1 MPRALLLPPSHAVL
15 GNPALV
21 REVVAY
27 QGGMTHAVR
36 TEYQAWRA
44 FVTEMQEDGM
54 YSVFGLLRSMLL
66 SSLTDTRFMLHQ
78 AIIENRPESVLCLVE
93 HEPKWITPS
102 AFTLARQRGLKPIL
116 HILHE
121 HTSEV
126 RQRQAARAKL
136 LHIKAETM
144 QSKLKI

>member
-36 TEYQAWRA
+36 AEYQAWRA

-93 HEPKWITPS
+93 HEP
-102 AFTLARQRGLKPIL
+102 
-116 HILHE
+116 
-121 HTSEV
+121 
-126 RQRQAARAKL
+126 
-136 LHIKAETM
+136 
-144 QSKLKI
+144 